1 MTSLLTSVGVSMQV
15 GHVKH
20 HCSSQVGLSTHLQ
33 AVMFFCYVHN
43 SKMVPIYIAGFN
55 SIMLKDIPAKY
66 AEPDHL
72 SVDDDDDGDDDDD
85 DDVDESAGNL
95 ANLWDPSW
103 RNSMITASYGA

>member
-1 MTSLLTSVGVSMQV
+1 MQV

-20 HCSSQVGLSTHLQ
+20 HCSSQVGLIALICKLLCCS
-33 AVMFFCYVHN
+33 VMCTIVKWFLYV
-43 SKMVPIYIAGFN
+43 AGFN
-55 SIMLKDIPAKY
+55 SLMLKDIPAKY
-66 AEPDHL
+66 AEPDHV
-72 SVDDDDDGDDDDD
+72 SVDDDDDGDDDD